1 MLGGGLVDRRTALA
15 VKSNFVWESLFVA
28 TLSCAC
34 LEAVVHELVAG
45 TSVQLK
51 ERTMRIISLFAAGAV
66 ALAPLFAGAAYAQTE
81 IQWWHAMGGRLGE
94 VVEEIATKYNASQDD
109 YVLVPTFKGGYEDT
123 MTAGIAAFR
132 AKQQPNIIQIFDA
145 GAATIIN
152 AEGATIPVADLMSEH
167 AGGFDSAGYIEGV
180 RYFYADSD
188 GKMIGLPFNASTPL
202 LYYNKD
208 IFAEVG
214 IDAPPATWE
223 EFEAMAPKIKAAG
236 YQALAQSHSPW
247 IFSENFMSR
256 HNLQL
261 ATGNNGY
268 DSTDV
273 KVLYNNPEMKMHWG
287 KVKEWLDND
296 WYGFYGR
303 AWGDNQDAFVQK
315 KVAMWLGSS
324 GSFGGLSKSA
334 DFAFGASYLPYWK
347 SIIDEPKG
355 TFIGGA
361 ALFAMSGKSEEENK
375 GVADFLAFLTSSD
388 MQYFWHRETGYVP
401 ITNAAYEQ
409 AKSDGYYETTPD
421 AEIGILQLTQP
432 GGEWTKGYR
441 LGYYVQIREVMYKHY
456 EDIFSGK
463 ASVEDA
469 FAAME
474 EESNALLVRF
484 NDTYK

>member
-1 MLGGGLVDRRTALA
+1 MKLFTLVTAGIMT
-15 VKSNFVWESLFVA
+15 VA
-28 TLSCAC
+28 AP
-34 LEAVVHELVAG
+34 VA
-45 TSVQLK
+45 
-51 ERTMRIISLFAAGAV
+51 
-66 ALAPLFAGAAYAQTE
+66 AQTD
-81 IQWWHAMGGRLGE
+81 IQFWHAMGGRLGE
-94 VVEEIATKYNASQDD
+94 VVEEIATKYNASQDT
-109 YVLVPTFKGGYEDT
+109 YNLVPTYKGGYEDT

-152 AEGATIPVADLMSEH
+152 AKGATIPIEDLMAEH
-167 AGGFDSAGYIEGV
+167 SGGFNGEDYIEGV

-188 GKMIGLPFNASTPL
+188 GKMIGMPFNSSTPL

-208 IFAEVG
+208 ILSKAG

-223 EFEAMAPKIKAAG
+223 EFEAMAPKIKEAG

-247 IFSENFMSR
+247 IFSENFHSR

-273 KVLYNNPEMKMHWG
+273 KILYNNDEMKMHWS

-303 AWGDNQDAFVQK
+303 GWGDNQDAFVQQ

-334 DFAFGASYLPYWK
+334 EFEFGASYLPYWK
-347 SIIDEPKG
+347 SIIEEPKG

-361 ALFAMSGKSEEENK
+361 ALFAMAGKPDEENK
-375 GVADFLAFLTSSD
+375 GVADFMAFLTSPE
-388 MQYFWHRETGYVP
+388 MQYFWHKETGYVP
-401 ITNAAYEQ
+401 ITNAAYDL
-409 AKSDGYYETTPD
+409 AKSDGYYESTPD
-421 AEIGILQLTQP
+421 AEVGILQLSQP

-441 LGYYVQIREVMYKHY
+441 LGFYVQIREAMYKQY
-456 EDIFSGK
+456 DNIFSG
-463 ASVEDA
+463 ASTVDA
-469 FAAME
+469 AFDAME
-474 EESNALLVRF
+474 EESNALLERF
-484 NDTYK
+484 DASMN